1 MEQLINLLAISL
13 PDWTIP
19 WAGIGAALAGIGSLL
34 SGLAA
39 YRLASRRNNEQ
50 KSKNNNSNN

>member
-13 PDWTIP
+13 PDWSIP
-19 WAGIGAALAGIGSLL
+19 WAGIGALFAGLGSLL

-39 YRLASRRNNEQ
+39 YRLAIRRSNEQ
-50 KSKNNNSNN
+50 KSENGNSDN

>member
-1 MEQLINLLAISL
+1 MEQLFSLLAVAL

-19 WAGIGAALAGIGSLL
+19 WAGIGAAAAGIGSLL

-39 YRLASRRNNEQ
+39 YKIARRGTNDRKPET
-50 KSKNNNSNN
+50 SDDNS